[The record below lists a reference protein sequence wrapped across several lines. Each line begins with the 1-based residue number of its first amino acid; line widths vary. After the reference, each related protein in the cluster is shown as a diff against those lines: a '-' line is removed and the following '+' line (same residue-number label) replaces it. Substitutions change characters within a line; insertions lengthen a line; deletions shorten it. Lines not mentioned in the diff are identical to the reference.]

1 VFLHRG
7 GLPEGRDHWPDHA
20 VLGVPNYYAWVHYS
34 LYQAANQDGDQE
46 EASRNLEAAE
56 AWARLGI

>member
-1 VFLHRG
+1 MFLHRG
-7 GLPEGRDHWPDHA
+7 GLPEEWEYWPDHA

-34 LYQAANQDGDQE
+34 LYLVSSRGNDQE
-46 EASRNLEAAE
+46 EADRNMEQAE